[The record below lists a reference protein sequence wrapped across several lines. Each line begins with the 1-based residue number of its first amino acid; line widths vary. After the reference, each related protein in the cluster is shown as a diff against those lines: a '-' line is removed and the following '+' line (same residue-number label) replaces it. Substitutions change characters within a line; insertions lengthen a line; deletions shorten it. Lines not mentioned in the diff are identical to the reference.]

1 MDEGMSGA
9 TAIEAQGGNPLGPV
23 DIAQISKTVP
33 KQRRRMHSAGDGLPR
48 RENRLWFIRTTKKE
62 DHHG

>member
-9 TAIEAQGGNPLGPV
+9 TAIGAQGGKSVGPV
-23 DIAQISKTVP
+23 DIAQTSETVADSGIAGCTLPAMACLDGRQRFISIT
-33 KQRRRMHSAGDGLPR
+33 Q
-48 RENRLWFIRTTKKE
+48 KE